1 MNTTYLRGQL
11 YYADLSKG
19 VGSEQEGYRPVLII
33 QNDVGNKY
41 SPTVIVA
48 TISSK
53 VDAKAK
59 LPTHYLLKAENGL
72 ELPLCLAGVP
82 DRI

>member
-33 QNDVGNKY
+33 QKTWGTNTA
-41 SPTVIVA
+41 P
-48 TISSK
+48 
-53 VDAKAK
+53 
-59 LPTHYLLKAENGL
+59 P
-72 ELPLCLAGVP
+72 
-82 DRI
+82 